1 MTPRLF
7 ARRAVQA
14 DGAAS
19 LRIRFIGWCER
30 YLKDNPWRFPNHDPI
45 SFSLL
50 MPWLI
55 HWVTEEIHV
64 KDFVNADCDISTAH
78 RRKMFEEVWT
88 IPIIDLEW
96 IVWIKQVDLEAV
108 PHVLHC
114 ATWT

>member
-1 MTPRLF
+1 
-7 ARRAVQA
+7 
-14 DGAAS
+14 
-19 LRIRFIGWCER
+19 
-30 YLKDNPWRFPNHDPI
+30 
-45 SFSLL
+45 

-64 KDFVNADCDISTAH
+64 KDFFNADCDISTAH
-78 RRKMFEEVWT
+78 CRKMLEEVWA

-114 ATWT
+114 GTWTSRRQCWQTPQA